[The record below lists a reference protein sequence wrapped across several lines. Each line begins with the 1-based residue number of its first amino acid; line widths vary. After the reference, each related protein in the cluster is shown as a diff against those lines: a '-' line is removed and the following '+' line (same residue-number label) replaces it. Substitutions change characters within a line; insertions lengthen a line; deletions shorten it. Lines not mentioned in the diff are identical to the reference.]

1 MQYSHLAGYK
11 LRVHIGKAIKA
22 WSKAITSALNEYN
35 DLAPLMT
42 PPAPCLEWND
52 IVHYGLLSEFELLK
66 HSHLQQDILCKPWT
80 VPGNRE
86 VAAKY
91 FKLKRAYEEL
101 QRLNVE
107 IHRLR
112 TFIYDE
118 DTFLAAH
125 IECLGFVDSMLAREV
140 EELRMQRHHINSVH
154 IAQLDTIEAIPGFSG
169 SPGCGNRQGSGT
181 PSTSVILTHVDAAHE
196 DDDEELDDIAADNAW
211 NEDMT
216 HLADVLEGIALD

>member
-1 MQYSHLAGYK
+1 
-11 LRVHIGKAIKA
+11 
-22 WSKAITSALNEYN
+22 
-35 DLAPLMT
+35 MT

-154 IAQLDTIEAIPGFSG
+154 IAQLDAIEAIPGFSG